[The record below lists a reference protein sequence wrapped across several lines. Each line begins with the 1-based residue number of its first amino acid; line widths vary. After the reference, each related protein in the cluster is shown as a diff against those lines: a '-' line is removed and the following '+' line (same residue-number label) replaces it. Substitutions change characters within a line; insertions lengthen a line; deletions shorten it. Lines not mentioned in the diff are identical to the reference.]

1 MSDISVFCLNY
12 RSGALLQQALSSI
25 STLKPRI
32 KTLYLINSST
42 AVDQQTFPYETKTIA
57 VSNREIAGTLNNLL
71 PICDSTYTLFLH
83 NGDTLLPNA
92 LPNRFTLPPDKTVMT
107 FKQAIGSQYVE
118 QPFFVRTALF
128 QEKQFADIVH
138 LPFPEAL
145 FPAWLQN
152 VETRQIVHTEDP
164 CIKRPRANTS
174 KSEREKYALMMK
186 YSRTKAEIASPS
198 LAIIMSAFNMTDY
211 LETAIASCFLQQ
223 TQPDQLLMID
233 DGSKDDSYEK
243 MRKWEKQRGVKAF
256 KQKNRGKA
264 RALNALL
271 PHVETDFVMELDAD
285 DWLDPDALFTIKKKL
300 QRLPKQAAV
309 LYGNFRRWKQ
319 QPTGTLLYKTVAK
332 GKPVRTASELLSYPF
347 PLGPRIYR
355 TAMLKQIN
363 GFPVT
368 PFENGRLYEDVSVLV
383 KLIKQPDSVFCYED
397 FTVYNIREHPTSITR
412 LNRHKWNAFLPH
424 ADGD

>member
-12 RSGALLQQALSSI
+12 GSGALLQQALSSI
-25 STLKPRI
+25 SSLKPRM
-32 KTLYLINSST
+32 KMVYLINLPT
-42 AVDQQTFPYETKTIA
+42 AIDSKKFPYNMQTIA
-57 VSNREIAGTLNNLL
+57 VPNREIAKALNSTLQS
-71 PICDSTYTLFLH
+71 CDSTYALFLH
-83 NGDTLLPNA
+83 NGDTLFPNVQ
-92 LPNRFTLPPDKTVMT
+92 PNRFTLPPAKTVMT
-107 FKQAIGSQYVE
+107 FKQVIGDQYLE
-118 QPFFVRTALF
+118 QPFLVRTSLF
-128 QEKQFADIVH
+128 REKQLPDIAH
-138 LPFPEAL
+138 LPFPEVL
-145 FPAWLQN
+145 FPAWLQTL
-152 VETRQIVHTEDP
+152 ESRQIVHTEDP

-174 KSEREKYALMMK
+174 KSEREKYAYMMK
-186 YSRTKAEIASPS
+186 YRRAKAEIASPS
-198 LAIIMSAFNMTDY
+198 LAIIMSAYNMTDY
-211 LETAIASCFLQQ
+211 LETAVASCFLQN

-233 DGSKDDSYEK
+233 DGSEDDSYEK
-243 MRKWEKQRGVKAF
+243 ILRWEKREQVNVF

-271 PHVETDFVMELDAD
+271 PHITADFVMELDAD
-285 DWLDPDALFTIKKKL
+285 DWLDPDALSIIKKKL
-300 QRLPKQAAV
+300 QHLPKNAAV

-319 QPTGTLLYKTVAK
+319 QPTGTLLYKTIAK

-355 TAMLKQIN
+355 TTMLKQIN

-383 KLIKQPDSVFCYED
+383 KLIKQPNSFFCYED

-412 LNRHKWNAFLPH
+412 LNRDKWNAFLPY